1 MRWRWPIV
9 ACGLVAALAATIA
22 VGYRIGLAQNEGF
35 MNIGI
40 NYEYTAK
47 WALMTYLPKFA
58 VAMGIGLLL
67 VKRAQ
72 QQIVATEGGSSYER
86 FELSP

>member
-1 MRWRWPIV
+1 VSWRWPIV
-9 ACGLVAALAATIA
+9 ACGLVAALAATIS
-22 VGYRIGLAQNEGF
+22 VGYRLALARNEGF

-40 NYEYTAK
+40 NYESTAK
-47 WALMTYLPKFA
+47 WLLMTYLPKFA

-72 QQIVATEGGSSYER
+72 GQLEIEA
-86 FELSP
+86 